1 MIKNKQKGFA
11 LVLSLVL
18 LLVMSLM
25 GGGLVVIASSDHE
38 GNNSSDHYQQTFYVA
53 ETALMQAEK
62 SLIDKMMGPVD
73 SSGVRQREQRF
84 IPRNGDINNDG
95 VDDAAPEQTPC
106 YKSFRNLSR
115 EASFQVVEQL
125 QDQSFYDLIAPI
137 FSEEKKGALT
147 SIDVEDKRDDAFEKE
162 EEFIQKFRYE
172 FFSVN
177 SGTSVFKGSGMS
189 LKKTSTTS
197 QKKGTAY
204 KIYGCGMMGN
214 ANNPEILVPLEKIII
229 LAH

>member
-1 MIKNKQKGFA
+1 MVPATILPAQ
-11 LVLSLVL
+11 
-18 LLVMSLM
+18 
-25 GGGLVVIASSDHE
+25 D
-38 GNNSSDHYQQTFYVA
+38 
-53 ETALMQAEK
+53 
-62 SLIDKMMGPVD
+62 DKMMGPLD

-84 IPRNGDINNDG
+84 IPRNGDSNNDG
-95 VDDAAPEQTPC
+95 VDDPAPVQTPC

-115 EASFQVVEQL
+115 EASFRVVEQL
-125 QDQSFYDLIAPI
+125 QDQSFFDLIAPI
-137 FSEEKKGALT
+137 FSEEKKATLT
-147 SIDVEDKRDDAFEKE
+147 SIDVEDKRDDAFDKE
-162 EEFIQKFRYE
+162 VEFIQKFRYE

-214 ANNPEILVPLEKIII
+214 ANNPQILVPLEKIII